1 MRRLCP
7 TSLSCRVAGLALRQS
22 SSLRAEQARTLAT
35 MRQREEVVV
44 TTVLRARVDRR
55 AAKRGTSAPVA
66 PEQAERPAA
75 RSGAAEAVREES
87 PEAAEAVRV
96 V

>member
-1 MRRLCP
+1 MRTTVPYLSLLPRRRACLNDDPHRLV
-7 TSLSCRVAGLALRQS
+7 RNN
-22 SSLRAEQARTLAT
+22 ARTLAT

-44 TTVLRARVDRR
+44 TTVLRVRVDRR

-75 RSGAAEAVREES
+75 RSGAAEAVREE
-87 PEAAEAVRV
+87 
-96 V
+96 